1 MKTVINEHGCTTHPH
16 GSPSLEV
23 TVPLTVQ
30 GVNILEELQAINARL
45 DQFLTA
51 KLIEAVAAEQPK
63 PQTATP
69 EPLEAPVVTPEPPV
83 EQSAVEEVSAPAKAT
98 TGKKSAKAAE

>member
-1 MKTVINEHGCTTHPH
+1 MKTTINEQGCTTHPY

-23 TVPLTVQ
+23 TVPVTIQ
-30 GVNILEELQAINARL
+30 GVNILEELLYLRGQ
-45 DQFLTA
+45 
-51 KLIEAVAAEQPK
+51 IETLRTMKQQPAAVAPV
-63 PQTATP
+63 ATP
-69 EPLEAPVVTPEPPV
+69 EPLEAPAVTPEPPV